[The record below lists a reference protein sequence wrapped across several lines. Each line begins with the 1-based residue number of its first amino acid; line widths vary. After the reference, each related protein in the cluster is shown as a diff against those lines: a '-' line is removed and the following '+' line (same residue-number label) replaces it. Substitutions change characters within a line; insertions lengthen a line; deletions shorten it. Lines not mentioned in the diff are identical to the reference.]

1 MNKNSS
7 LITHRSSLTF
17 VVGTRPNYMK
27 IAPIYHALQRQG
39 VSNLTIVHTGQH
51 SDFEMRDVFFEQ
63 LGLPAPH
70 FNLPALPADLPTERA
85 IPAMLD
91 GLRQIFDREKPALVI
106 VVGDVHSSL
115 AGALAAK
122 MSGIPLA
129 HVEAGLRCGDMA
141 MPEELNRIVIDAVSD
156 WRFVSEPSGMENLR
170 RENLADERT
179 FFVGNVMIDSLVA
192 SRKMWQR
199 TGFLEVLDLQKQDYL
214 VATFHRPANVDS
226 RESLLKIK
234 NLLAEVG
241 KKRKVVFPVHP
252 RTRRAM
258 QKFGLETAFENLE
271 NLRLLPPLGYFE
283 FVQLMANAAAV
294 LTDSGGVQE
303 ETTFLG
309 VPCLTFRP
317 TTERPATIEFG
328 TNRLVQDFKNFDW
341 AGFQKKPNQQIPLL
355 WDGHAAERIVDILLK
370 DSELRVLKPRIT
382 ESSDHRIII

>member
-1 MNKNSS
+1 MSKNPP
-7 LITHRSSLTF
+7 LITHRSSLIF
-17 VVGTRPNYMK
+17 VVGARPNYMK

-39 VSNLTIVHTGQH
+39 VPNLTIVHTGQH
-51 SDFEMRDVFFEQ
+51 RDFEMRDVFFEQ
-63 LGLPAPH
+63 LRLPAPH
-70 FNLPALPADLPTERA
+70 INLPVLPADLPTERA
-85 IPAMLD
+85 IPVMLA
-91 GLRQIFDREKPALVI
+91 GLRQIFERQKPALVV

-122 MSGIPLA
+122 MSNVPLA
-129 HVEAGLRCGDMA
+129 HIEAGLRCGDA
-141 MPEELNRIVIDAVSD
+141 TMPEELNRIVIDTVSD

-179 FFVGNVMIDSLVA
+179 FFVGNVMLDSLVA
-192 SRKMWQR
+192 CREIWQG
-199 TGFLEVLDLQKQDYL
+199 TDFLQVLDLQKQGYV

-226 RESLLKIK
+226 RESLLKIQ

-252 RTRRAM
+252 RTRQAI
-258 QKFGLETAFENLE
+258 QKFGLEAGFEKLE

-317 TTERPATIEFG
+317 ATERPATIEFG
-328 TNRLVQDFKNFDW
+328 TNHLVPDFDPAKTIEILDKSPAPNL
-341 AGFQKKPNQQIPLL
+341 QKPPL
-355 WDGHAAERIVDILLK
+355 WDGHAAGRIVDILLK
-370 DSELRVLKPRIT
+370 DSKL
-382 ESSDHRIII
+382 

>member
-1 MNKNSS
+1 MTKNLS
-7 LITHRSSLTF
+7 LITYHSSLTF

-51 SDFEMRDVFFEQ
+51 RDFEMRDVFFEQ

-70 FNLPALPADLPTERA
+70 FDLPALPPDLPTERA
-85 IPAMLD
+85 IPAMLN
-91 GLRQIFDREKPALVI
+91 GLRQIFDREKPALVV

-115 AGALAAK
+115 AGALATK
-122 MSGIPLA
+122 MTGVPLA
-129 HVEAGLRCGDMA
+129 HVEAGLRCGDAA
-141 MPEELNRIVIDAVSD
+141 MPEELNRIVIDTLSD
-156 WRFVSEPSGMENLR
+156 WRFVSEPSGLENLR
-170 RENLADERT
+170 RENLADART

-192 SRKMWQR
+192 CWKMWQR
-199 TGFLEVLDLQKQDYL
+199 TDFLQVLDLQKQDYF

-226 RESLLKIK
+226 RASLLKIK
-234 NLLAEVG
+234 NLLAEASE
-241 KKRKVVFPVHP
+241 KRKVVFPVHP

-258 QKFGLETAFENLE
+258 QKFGFETAFENLE

-283 FVQLMANAAAV
+283 FVQLMANAVAV

-328 TNRLVQDFKNFDW
+328 TNHLVPDFEKFNL
-341 AGFQKKPNQQIPLL
+341 GNLREQPSRPKPPL
-355 WDGHAAERIVDILLK
+355 WDGQAADRIVSILLK
-370 DSELRVLKPRIT
+370 DNSL
-382 ESSDHRIII
+382 